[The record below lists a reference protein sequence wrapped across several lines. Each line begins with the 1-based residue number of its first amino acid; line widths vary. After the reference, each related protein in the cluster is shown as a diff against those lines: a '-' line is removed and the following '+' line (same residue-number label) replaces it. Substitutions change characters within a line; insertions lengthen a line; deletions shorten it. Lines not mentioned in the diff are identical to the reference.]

1 MKKLISI
8 VLSFAMILTMCAYP
22 AYAETTS
29 EGVINEVWSDY
40 VSVSFNPNTGVLD
53 ISNYGTA
60 DIFNSQTKTSIDI
73 TQVKTINIDKFET
86 YYAEMPWW
94 SYFTNCTSINVTD
107 DNNHISI
114 DGVVY
119 SSNKYVIYA
128 YPVAKNAVSSY
139 TVDSQTGRVYYNAF
153 KGALLRQLSFSGKI
167 SNFDSNMI
175 GEMPFIESIVFE
187 QAFEND
193 CIDEDTFLGMPS
205 LQSIEVASD
214 DTYYETEDGVLYNK
228 GKTRLIKCPACKDVG
243 IYTFP
248 ASVTSIE
255 PYAFEYSRLTGVVIS
270 QNIKSIGG
278 FAFKDC
284 SNLKN
289 VLFDTNS
296 NLTFIGVGAFRNCIS
311 IESIEIPAGVVSLSG
326 TFYGC
331 SKLNSIAFETESSLN
346 SIKNAA
352 FYECDSLTS
361 IDIPASVETIG
372 DNSFAYCDNLS
383 RVSFESGSKLT
394 TIEHQA
400 FYNCSMLTSIDIPAN
415 VTTIRYDA
423 FTGARISD
431 ISFGS
436 LQAFNAVSQMGN
448 NGWYLPYVTE
458 IDVPDELTEISS
470 STFRVFSN
478 LTTLNF
484 SDNSKL
490 REIGYRAFF
499 NKRSITTIN
508 NLPSSLMVIG
518 SEAFYNTSISNIE
531 LPEGLQSIGSYAFE
545 YSYNLEEINIPA
557 SVTYISYEAFDSCN
571 NLSSVS
577 FDGVGNTDLDALTG
591 TRGLKID
598 NRAFYSCDSLVNLV
612 LPRNVTY
619 LGEDAFGYC
628 NNLKTVNIEAGDAD
642 KWYTIIRGSF
652 ARCYNLESFTANGHV
667 IGISY
672 NSFIDDYNLK
682 TFDAG
687 QTQTEETGL
696 VRARAFYNCR
706 SLETLVLP
714 ETING
719 IDIKAFIGCDSLKN
733 VDIPEKAEYIR
744 DAFSNLNLET
754 ITGMEGVTRI
764 GNYAFRGNK
773 NLTSL
778 PELNSLESIGKY
790 SFAYSGLAELNL
802 PKNVRAIGYGAFR
815 HCDNLNS
822 INLNNGN
829 IEKIY
834 GKAFT
839 KDQLIENVEIPSTVR
854 YLGYHAFNI
863 KNLKVNIIPDSENK
877 LPNTYFAFSRT
888 ARIKYPCTSDTSS
901 FVSRGFMIPEHNF
914 VLGTCTECGKSEK
927 QLNSEIIEVK
937 YPKYKDTDEDRGYTQ
952 YMYPIDAG
960 NMQYIVLDIY
970 EDYALVEGL
979 AYYEEAPASVTIP
992 DMINGVPVTTIIDH
1006 AFSGETALTELVLGR
1021 HTTVVGSGSLEG
1033 SGITSITVPMGCT
1046 FIDAETVPST
1056 LTDYTFIEGAS
1067 YGDYDCVTHK
1077 DTPWYKN
1084 RNNITGIT
1092 ISEGVTAIPAYMF
1105 ADMKIK
1111 ELDIPE
1117 SVNKVGDNA
1126 FYRNYELTKVTG
1138 AEGLEN
1144 IGYEA
1149 FADCEALKSMPLS
1162 STITKIR
1169 YNSFAGCEALVAI
1182 VESGSYA
1189 QEAVNKYGIGYRVGE
1204 IGSVVNPNPS
1214 SENISVASVYANTN
1228 STVTVYV
1235 NLNSNPG
1242 LTSMLMQIEYDET
1255 ALELVT
1261 AENGDAVETGF
1272 TSNGNKMAW
1281 ENSETSSNITSTGK
1295 LVKLTFNVKGDAA
1308 GRYEIKALCK
1318 DARDKDGNYV
1328 ELTSASGVVA
1338 VSPNV
1343 CGDVTGTDGAG
1354 YDDSIYI
1361 LKYLLGVPGFKTIDK
1376 VAADVNLDG
1385 DINLADIMAINRT
1398 KAGWDGYSLPY
1409 VS

>member
-8 VLSFAMILTMCAYP
+8 VLSFVMILTMCAYP

-53 ISNYGTA
+53 ISNNGTT
-60 DIFNSQTKTSIDI
+60 DIFNSQTNTSIDI
-73 TQVKTINIDKFET
+73 SRVKTINIDKFSANNED
-86 YYAEMPWW
+86 PWW
-94 SYFTNCTSINVTD
+94 SYFYNCTAINVTD
-107 DNNHISI
+107 DSDYISL
-114 DGVVY
+114 DGVV
-119 SSNKYVIYA
+119 SDKYENWLYA
-128 YPVAKNAVSSY
+128 YPCAKNAKSSY
-139 TVDSQTGRVYYNAF
+139 TVPNGIEGFSKNAF
-153 KGALLRQLSFSGKI
+153 KGALLNQLVFEGSIYNISKLGDMPILSSVVFVQPFQRDCISGFVFSGL
-167 SNFDSNMI
+167 N
-175 GEMPFIESIVFE
+175 
-187 QAFEND
+187 
-193 CIDEDTFLGMPS
+193 S
-205 LQSIEVASD
+205 LQSIEVAAS
-214 DTYYETEDGVLYNK
+214 DTYYETDANGVLYNK
-228 GKTRLIKCPACKDVG
+228 GKTRLVKYPVG
-243 IYTFP
+243 KSGSIYAIP
-248 ASVTSIE
+248 DGVTDISD
-255 PYAFEYSRLTGVVIS
+255 YAFEGSNLTSVLIGQDVK
-270 QNIKSIGG
+270 NIGG

-284 SNLKN
+284 TNLKN
-289 VLFDTNS
+289 VFFDTNS

-331 SKLNSIAFETESSLN
+331 SKLNSIAFESESSLN

-361 IDIPASVETIG
+361 IDIPA
-372 DNSFAYCDNLS
+372 
-383 RVSFESGSKLT
+383 
-394 TIEHQA
+394 
-400 FYNCSMLTSIDIPAN
+400 N
-415 VTTIRYDA
+415 VTNIGYDA
-423 FTGARISD
+423 FTGTRISD

-448 NGWYLPYVTE
+448 HGWYLPYVTE
-458 IDVPDELTEISS
+458 IDVPDELTVISS

-490 REIGYRAFF
+490 REIGNRAFYY
-499 NKRSITTIN
+499 NRSITTIN
-508 NLPSSLMVIG
+508 NLPSSLSVIG
-518 SEAFYNTSISNIE
+518 SEAFYYT
-531 LPEGLQSIGSYAFE
+531 
-545 YSYNLEEINIPA
+545 NLEKINIPA
-557 SVTYISYEAFDSCN
+557 SVTYISYGAFYNCN

-598 NRAFYSCDSLVNLV
+598 NNAFYNCDSLVNLV

-619 LGEDAFGYC
+619 IGKRTFNNC
-628 NNLKTVNIEAGDAD
+628 SNLKTVNIEAGDAD
-642 KWYTIIRGSF
+642 KWYTNIWESF
-652 ARCYNLESFTANGHV
+652 AYCYNLESFTANGHV
-667 IGISY
+667 IGISFD
-672 NSFIDDYNLK
+672 SFRNDYNLK

-687 QTQTEETGL
+687 QTQTDETGL

-714 ETING
+714 ETTAG
-719 IDIKAFIGCDSLKN
+719 IGYDAFIGCKSLKN

-815 HCDNLNS
+815 HCDNLSS

-992 DMINGVPVTTIIDH
+992 DMINGVPVTTIMDH

-1117 SVNKVGDNA
+1117 SVKKVGDNA

-1361 LKYLLGVPGFKTIDK
+1361 LKYLLGVPGFETIDK